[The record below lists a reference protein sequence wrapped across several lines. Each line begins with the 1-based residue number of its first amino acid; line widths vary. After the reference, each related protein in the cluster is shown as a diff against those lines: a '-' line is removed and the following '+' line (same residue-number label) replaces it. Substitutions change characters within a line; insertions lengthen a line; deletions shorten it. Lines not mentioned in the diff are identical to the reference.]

1 MVTCTFAGHRE
12 IFGMRDTEIIEIL
25 ETLLENETD
34 MTCYVGAMGEFDALC
49 AGAVRSLKQRHKDKN
64 IALIMVLP
72 YMQQKINEY
81 REYYETVYDEILIP
95 IELAEVHY
103 KQAIPARNRWLVD
116 HSDYLIACVWRDFGG
131 AYNTLKYAKKQHKKI
146 FLIER
151 NKAGAQ

>member
-25 ETLLENETD
+25 EKLLENETD

-64 IALIMVLP
+64 IALVMVLP

-81 REYYETVYDEILIP
+81 REYYETAYDEILIP

-103 KQAIPARNRWLVD
+103 KQAIPARN
-116 HSDYLIACVWRDFGG
+116 
-131 AYNTLKYAKKQHKKI
+131 KI
-146 FLIER
+146 GRASCRER
-151 NKAGAQ
+151 V

>member
-1 MVTCTFAGHRE
+1 
-12 IFGMRDTEIIEIL
+12 MRDTEIIEIL

-64 IALIMVLP
+64 ITLVMVLP

-81 REYYETVYDEILIP
+81 REYYETAYDEILIP

-103 KQAIPARNRWLVD
+103 KQAITARNRWLVD

-151 NKAGAQ
+151 NKTGAQ